1 MLHICKFIFSIT
13 IGTIY
18 LSKGERFIMKTGERI
33 KTIRKSQGITQAKLA
48 ETLHISS
55 SFMSRI
61 ENGSSSLTLD
71 FVCEIADAL
80 QVTRQEVLRDVFTYT
95 KDDSILISKKIEI
108 NIQKFSPE
116 KQAEILDVL
125 EFLDTIVE
133 SLKKSCNQLYVYD
146 NPKEFMDNI
155 AIHKNDIV
163 FSAIWTS

>member
-1 MLHICKFIFSIT
+1 
-13 IGTIY
+13 
-18 LSKGERFIMKTGERI
+18 MKTGERI

-61 ENGSSSLTLD
+61 ENGSS
-71 FVCEIADAL
+71 
-80 QVTRQEVLRDVFTYT
+80 
-95 KDDSILISKKIEI
+95 
-108 NIQKFSPE
+108 N
-116 KQAEILDVL
+116 L
-125 EFLDTIVE
+125 EFSTKLYFDTIVE

>member
-18 LSKGERFIMKTGERI
+18 LSKGERI

-80 QVTRQEVLRDVFTYT
+80 QVTRQEVLRDVF
-95 KDDSILISKKIEI
+95 S
-108 NIQKFSPE
+108 
-116 KQAEILDVL
+116 V
-125 EFLDTIVE
+125 
-133 SLKKSCNQLYVYD
+133 C
-146 NPKEFMDNI
+146 
-155 AIHKNDIV
+155 
-163 FSAIWTS
+163 